1 MYNEITKKKQRKR
14 GELGERVRKRKKKEN
29 LFTCK
34 IDNIFIDRLT
44 SMKSKKD
51 SN

>member
-1 MYNEITKKKQRKR
+1 MCNEITKKKQRKR
-14 GELGERVRKRKKKEN
+14 GELGKRVRKLKKKEN

-44 SMKSKKD
+44 SMKSKKE

>member
-1 MYNEITKKKQRKR
+1 MYNEITKKKREKEGRIGTKGTKAQ
-14 GELGERVRKRKKKEN
+14 KKEN